1 MALTRITQGVIKPN
15 QNYDTHNINS
25 TGIITATGANIS
37 GNMSVGGVLTYEDVT
52 NIDSVG
58 LITARKGIIS
68 SGVVTATS
76 FVGDGSNL
84 TGLAS
89 DKIEEGNTKA
99 EVIDT
104 GSDGRFVVTTEGS
117 ERFSIDSTGVVF
129 QGNATFGNNIKSVY
143 NSNLEIYNDGNNRF
157 KASSGGIQFGQP
169 GSFLIGNGSFAN
181 TRFEATGTHA
191 ILYSAGTKVA
201 RSHEARFEVG
211 NPDVGVGIAATITTS
226 GDARFAGIITATN
239 FAKAD
244 GSSIGGAGT
253 GEAFVIL
260 RNSSNP
266 PALSDTGRNIII
278 GVGAAHKYGNGSASG
293 GNENLFAG
301 YNAGYTQTAGDGNV
315 FLGAVAGYS
324 NATSGGN
331 TYIGHEAGRFAT
343 GANNVILGRY
353 AGNVGG
359 FTGSNNIVIGAS
371 ADPSSAGISNEI
383 TLGDANITNFRV
395 PGVHIGI
402 TANAASL
409 PAAIFRPGVIQETY
423 FNDTGGGIQS
433 NHTHDILT
441 YGMVWNG
448 VTNAAGSWTFN
459 IRGDASTTFNSLTSS
474 TKVTTMTIYSTNN
487 NASNYMSAFQ
497 IDGVTQTVK
506 WAGGSAPSAATG
518 SGVDV
523 YSMTIMKTG
532 SNTYHVFGNV
542 TNFA

>member
-459 IRGDASTTFNSLTSS
+459 IRGDASTTFNSLTS
-474 TKVTTMTIYSTNN
+474 TGKVTTMTMYSANN
-487 NASNYMSAFQ
+487 STSNYMTAFK
-497 IDGVTQTVK
+497 IDGTTQTVK
-506 WAGGSAPSAATG
+506 WAGGSAPSEATG

>member
-1 MALTRITQGVIKPN
+1 MCIR
-15 QNYDTHNINS
+15 D
-25 TGIITATGANIS
+25 
-37 GNMSVGGVLTYEDVT
+37 
-52 NIDSVG
+52 
-58 LITARKGIIS
+58 R
-68 SGVVTATS
+68 
-76 FVGDGSNL
+76 
-84 TGLAS
+84 
-89 DKIEEGNTKA
+89 
-99 EVIDT
+99 
-104 GSDGRFVVTTEGS
+104 
-117 ERFSIDSTGVVF
+117 
-129 QGNATFGNNIKSVY
+129 
-143 NSNLEIYNDGNNRF
+143 
-157 KASSGGIQFGQP
+157 ASSGGIQFGQP

-459 IRGDASTTFNSLTSS
+459 IRGDASTTFNSLTS
-474 TKVTTMTIYSTNN
+474 TGKVTTMTMYSANN
-487 NASNYMSAFQ
+487 STSNYMTAFK
-497 IDGVTQTVK
+497 IDGTTQTVK
-506 WAGGSAPSAATG
+506 WAGGSAPSEATG